1 MSSKRRAF
9 SQEYKAEA
17 VDLAEKIGTTRAS
30 EDLGINPANIRRWK
44 METQSGRAARSGA
57 KTYEE
62 LEVEVRELRKE
73 NEYLNKV
80 SDVLKKSLG
89 IISKDQMRNSK

>member
-1 MSSKRRAF
+1 MSSKRRVF
-9 SQEYKAEA
+9 SEEYKAEA
-17 VDLAEKIGTTRAS
+17 IDLAEKMGTTKAS
-30 EDLGINPANIRRWK
+30 QDLGINPANIRRWK
-44 METQSGRAARSGA
+44 IEAQSGRAAASGA

-62 LEVEVRELRKE
+62 LELEVRELRKE

>member
-1 MSSKRRAF
+1 MSSKRRVF
-9 SQEYKAEA
+9 SEEYKAEA
-17 VDLAEKIGTTRAS
+17 IDLAEKMGTTKAS
-30 EDLGINPANIRRWK
+30 QDLGINPANIRRWK
-44 METQSGRAARSGA
+44 IEAQSGRAASGA

-62 LEVEVRELRKE
+62 LELEVRELRKE

>member
-17 VDLAEKIGTTRAS
+17 VDLAEKIGTTKAS

-44 METQSGRAARSGA
+44 IEAHQEAAASGE
-57 KTYEE
+57 TYEE
-62 LEVEVRELRKE
+62 LELEVRELRKE